1 MNEPALFATDAAR
14 WQAVTTRDRA
24 ADGSFVFAVRTTGVY
39 CKPSCASRPP
49 RRENLRF
56 FADGAAARAAGFRA
70 CKRCRPDDAA
80 GDPHAAAV
88 AAACAQLAQAES
100 AVPLAQLAATAGLS
114 PHHFHRVFKRAT
126 GVTPAEYQRGLRMQ
140 RASAALHGGARVTDA
155 IYEAGFNAASRF
167 YAQAREQ
174 LAMAPRVWRAG
185 GAGETIHYAV
195 QPCSLGQVLVGAT
208 ARGICSILFA
218 DTPTQAEAELR
229 QRFPK
234 AELRPAA
241 GELAA
246 RIAQVVAY
254 VDAPRGALDLPL
266 DVRGTAF
273 QQRVWKALRAIPPG
287 RTATYS
293 EVAQAIGAPRAVRA
307 VARACADNPVAV
319 AVPCH
324 RVIRGDGS
332 LAGYRWGLERKH
344 ELLEREAGRPA
355 AHDPRQG
362 GLSDGGS

>member
-1 MNEPALFATDAAR
+1 MQMNEPALFATDAAR

-39 CKPSCASRPP
+39 CKPSCASRPARP
-49 RRENLRF
+49 ENVRF
-56 FADGAAARAAGFRA
+56 FADGSAARAAGFRA
-70 CKRCRPDDAA
+70 CKRCRPDDAT

-88 AAACAQLAQAES
+88 AAACAHLAQAES
-100 AVPLAQLAATAGLS
+100 AVPLAQLAQDAGLS
-114 PHHFHRVFKRAT
+114 AHHFHRVFQRAM
-126 GVTPAEYQRGLRMQ
+126 GVTPAEYQRSLRLQ
-140 RASAALHGGARVTDA
+140 RAGRALHNGADVTTA
-155 IYEAGFNAASRF
+155 IYAAGYNAASRF
-167 YAQAREQ
+167 YAQARAG
-174 LAMAPRVWRAG
+174 LGMAPRAWRAG

-195 QPCSLGQVLVGAT
+195 QPCSLGQALVAAT
-208 ARGICSILFA
+208 ARGVCMIAFA
-218 DTPTQAEAELR
+218 DSAAQAAEELR
-229 QRFPK
+229 QRFPR
-234 AELRPAA
+234 AELRPAD
-241 GELAA
+241 GELAD

-254 VDAPRGALDLPL
+254 VDAPQGGLDLPL

-307 VARACADNPVAV
+307 VASACADNPVAV

-332 LAGYRWGLERKH
+332 LAGYRWGLARKR
-344 ELLEREAGRPA
+344 ELLAREAG
-355 AHDPRQG
+355 G
-362 GLSDGGS
+362 